1 MNIENIEENVIERDL
16 YEMETGIDAVMAD
29 MTYFRHNNPDMFQK
43 YLINVKELVAR
54 ANEIGTRLKFM
65 NEYIKMEAVL

>member
-29 MTYFRHNNPDMFQK
+29 MTYLRHNNPDMFKK
-43 YLINVKELVAR
+43 YLINCKELVAR